1 MRLLAQAHTE
11 AGAALVIWLGLSLV
25 TVPLAASCTQSGIQV
40 MLNVELWIFSYLFSR
55 SRP

>member
-40 MLNVELWIFSYLFSR
+40 NVYNVYNMF
-55 SRP
+55 

>member
-55 SRP
+55 CRP

>member
-25 TVPLAASCTQSGIQV
+25 TVPLAASCTQSGIEV
-40 MLNVELWIFSYLFSR
+40 MLIVELWIFSYLFSR
-55 SRP
+55 CRP